1 MILDTSASIGVKCH
15 VSGVIDERLTMYVI
29 IVGCGRVGSELAKL
43 LVDEGHNVVVI
54 DKSEASFDRLGG
66 AFNGLTIVGN
76 GFDLTL
82 LKQAGIEK
90 ADAFCAVTNGDNTNL
105 VSAQVAKR
113 IFKIPKVIA
122 RVYDPQRAH
131 IYAALGLD
139 IISGTMLFASMIRD
153 KVIESRFSSYLI
165 ETKELGVI
173 EIEVKNSLVG
183 KTIQEINLPQEFLVV
198 AIRRLDGV
206 IIPEPNTVLKAKDML
221 MAVVKVT
228 SLKKIKEKF
237 SL

>member
-1 MILDTSASIGVKCH
+1 
-15 VSGVIDERLTMYVI
+15 MYVI

-43 LVDEGHNVVVI
+43 LSNEGHNVVII
-54 DKSEASFDRLGG
+54 DQKQAAFERLSTS
-66 AFNGLTIVGN
+66 FNGLTLVGN
-76 GFDLTL
+76 GFDLEL

-105 VSAQVAKR
+105 IASQVAKK

-131 IYAALGLD
+131 IYSALGLD
-139 IISGTMLFASMIRD
+139 IISGTILFAAMLRD

-165 ETKELGVI
+165 ESKDLGVL
-173 EIEVKNSLVG
+173 EIEVKSSLIG
-183 KTIQEINLPQEFLVV
+183 KTIQEVNIPGEFLVA

-206 IIPEPNTVLKAKDML
+206 IIPEPQTVLKAKDIL
-221 MAVVKVT
+221 AGVVRVA
-228 SLKKIKEKF
+228 SLKKIKEHF